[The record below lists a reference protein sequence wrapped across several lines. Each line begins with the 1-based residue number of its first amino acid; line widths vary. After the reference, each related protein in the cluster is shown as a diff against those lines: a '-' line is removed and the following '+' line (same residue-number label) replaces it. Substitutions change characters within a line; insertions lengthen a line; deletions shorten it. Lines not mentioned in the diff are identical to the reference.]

1 MVTLCQE
8 CCHNQNKQTKRKKKT
23 VHYEKLCKIQ
33 NDNTEENDKLNKL
46 AAMVN
51 TLGKH
56 VPCK

>member
-1 MVTLCQE
+1 MSGMLPQSEQT
-8 CCHNQNKQTKRKKKT
+8 NKKKKKT
-23 VHYEKLCKIQ
+23 VHYEKLGKIQ
-33 NDNTEENDKLNKL
+33 NDNTEENDKLINL

>member
-1 MVTLCQE
+1 MLPQSEQT
-8 CCHNQNKQTKRKKKT
+8 NKKKKKT
-23 VHYEKLCKIQ
+23 VHYEKLGKIQ
-33 NDNTEENDKLNKL
+33 NDNTEENDKLINL